1 MTDRDIE
8 AIRRNCTHVLNRH
21 DTPTVKESMQAL
33 ADFAS
38 EDSRPDMYGSG
49 SLINTF
55 EQEVASMLGHESAV
69 FMPSG
74 TMAQQIALRIW
85 AERQNNFNVA
95 FHPTAHLEI
104 YEQTAYRELHSLRG
118 ILVGNPHRLMTMED
132 LEHIGRAVGV
142 LLIELPQR
150 EIGGALPTWDELSS
164 IIEWAKQNDIKLHL
178 DGARLWEC
186 KPFYDRDYAEIAG
199 QFDSVYVSFYKML
212 GGIAGAILAG
222 PEDFIQEAKIW
233 QRRHGGNLVQ
243 MYPYVLSAKMGME
256 KILPR
261 VHIFHDKA
269 VEIAAAIGQHP
280 DIEITPDPPPTNM
293 MHIFLKASG
302 KALKEA
308 SLDIAEEHGLW
319 IGPWFGPTQIPTY
332 QQYELSVAEPAVAL
346 ETDYISQCFT
356 ELMRRAQAYDAEW
369 NKAYVPDESNV
380 SR

>member
-8 AIRRNCTHVLNRH
+8 AIRASCTHVLNRH
-21 DTPTVKESMQAL
+21 ITPTIRESLQAL
-33 ADFAS
+33 ADFAPD
-38 EDSRPDMYGSG
+38 DSRPDMYGSG
-49 SLINTF
+49 DLINTF
-55 EQEVASMLGHESAV
+55 EQEVASLLGHESAV

-95 FHPTAHLEI
+95 FHPTSHLEVH
-104 YEQTAYRELHSLRG
+104 EQTAYRELHSLRG

-132 LEHIGRAVGV
+132 LKRVASPLGA

-150 EIGGALPTWDELSS
+150 EIGGALPTWDELSE
-164 IIEWAKQNDIKLHL
+164 IIEWAQQKDIKLHL

-186 KPFYDRDYAEIAG
+186 KPFYGRDYAEIAG
-199 QFDSVYVSFYKML
+199 QFDSVYVSFYKIM

-222 PEDFIQEAKIW
+222 PDDFIREAKIW

-243 MYPYVLSAKMGME
+243 MYPYVLSAKIGME
-256 KILPR
+256 KIMPR
-261 VHIFHDKA
+261 LQTFHDKA
-269 VEIAAAIGQHP
+269 VEIAAAISQHP
-280 DIEITPDPPPTNM
+280 AIEVTPDPPLTNM

-319 IGPWFGPTQIPTY
+319 MGPWFGPTQIPAY
-332 QQYELSVAEPAVAL
+332 QKYELSVAEQAVSL
-346 ETDYISQCFT
+346 ETDYISRRFA
-356 ELMRRAQAYDAEW
+356 ELVERAQAYDAEW
-369 NKAYVPDESNV
+369 NKVPDESNI
-380 SR
+380 ST